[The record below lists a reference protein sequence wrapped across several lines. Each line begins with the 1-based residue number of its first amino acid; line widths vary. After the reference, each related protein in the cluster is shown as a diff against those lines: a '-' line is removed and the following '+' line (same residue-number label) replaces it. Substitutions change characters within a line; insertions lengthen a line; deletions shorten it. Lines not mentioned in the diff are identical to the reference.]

1 MVKEIKF
8 DSMNS
13 IDTIKTFVNVNSLSK
28 CKVTVTSGTYVV
40 DGKSILG
47 LFSLD
52 LSSEFTVKIE
62 YEDEKD
68 LDVLMDD
75 YKQNKVIIS

>member
-13 IDTIKTFVNVNSLSK
+13 IDTIKAFVDVNAMSK
-28 CKVTVTSGTYVV
+28 CKVTVISGTYVV

-52 LSSEFTVKIE
+52 LSRGFTVKIE

-68 LDVLMDD
+68 LNVLMDN